1 MKASIGDKIRF
12 KDSRVV
18 GKEQVAE
25 IIDVL
30 GPDGA
35 PPYRVRFSDGHET
48 LVFPAPESEVIPKGS
63 D

>member
-1 MKASIGDKIRF
+1 MKASIGDMIRF

-18 GKEQVAE
+18 GGEQVAE

-35 PPYRVRFSDGHET
+35 PPYRVRFPNGHET
-48 LVFPAPESEVIPKGS
+48 LVSPPPGSEVIPKES